1 MTVELVGIADSEN
14 RVFNK
19 LPTVVRT
26 NPAEASTDGVPD
38 GGYRCLITEVDDHL
52 VVWDL
57 GAKGGTFVNGVPVVK
72 ATLNSTDTLR
82 LGDREFSVRY
92 RPEPRRYVLGLR
104 C

>member
-1 MTVELVGIADSEN
+1 
-14 RVFNK
+14 
-19 LPTVVRT
+19 
-26 NPAEASTDGVPD
+26 
-38 GGYRCLITEVDDHL
+38 VDDHL

-72 ATLNSTDTLR
+72 ATLNMSDTLR

-92 RPEPRRYVLGLR
+92 HEEPHRYLLGLR